1 MKSSAYT
8 GFNSEMLPRCKE
20 LRKSMTKQE
29 RRLWYEFLRDYPI
42 KIYKQR
48 SIDRF
53 IVDFYC
59 SRAHIA
65 IEVDGGQ
72 HYSPDG
78 MQYDSERSAVLAR
91 YGVTVIRITN
101 EDVDNRFTTVCEQLD
116 KMIKAALNNEPLE

>member
-116 KMIKAALNNEPLE
+116 KTIKAALNNEPLE